1 MSLRA
6 IILGLALGL
15 FISGATYFND
25 LVVGQ
30 RHFIGG
36 LLPVVVA
43 GALLVLLLVV
53 NPLLRGRALQA
64 GELAMIVAL
73 GMAACAW
80 PAATYFRVY
89 SPVVAMPG
97 YLYKDRPAWQGAE
110 LLSYVPGGSPR
121 IAPGQVRDWSALSE
135 RLVAGDAAA
144 EDSAGDAA
152 GEALRYVWQSFPQDV
167 RQYLRQR
174 PETGGWNPPM
184 QHRLL
189 SVLNDLIERAD
200 LVDAAPFAVLRQTDA
215 AAAYVERA
223 ATLRQKAADHVQRAE
238 AMRQQRAAITVE
250 LASRLDALD
259 VRRREAEQQ
268 RDEAILR
275 RYQVESALSDT
286 RERLSAIATELHA
299 ISREPDS
306 PRLAAQVKRL
316 EAQREQLRQRRQE
329 LNREGDDLERQAAAA
344 RDQVRIVGR
353 ETQRV
358 RRPLTLLDHDLKL
371 AMLHAESGQH
381 AITVVRQRL
390 SRNLLDQVLGAS
402 VAPPPVGKGWLLAG
416 GTEDPLATGMLVSGW
431 DGHHMLGPTQVP
443 WKQWGP
449 TLRLWVPL
457 TLLLALAALCL
468 MLVVHPQWSKHELL
482 PYPIARFIEEVTQRE
497 SGRWLP
503 DVARSRLFWLAV
515 VGVSA
520 IHMVNGLHAYNPTF
534 IQIPLRYDFLPMR
547 ALFPLASQS
556 PLAWSVFLPGIF
568 FSIVGFSFFLRTEV
582 SLSFGLSGVA
592 YMILASMI
600 YRRGIAMEYDPTY
613 GGNTNLILF
622 GAWLGGALVVLYVG
636 RRYYASVL
644 ARSMGMSIG
653 QVLPSYAV
661 WAGRGLMVASVAAVW
676 VMSRA
681 GLPWTIAALLMLLV
695 LMVFLMLARINAETG
710 AFFILPEWIPL
721 AVLLA
726 LLGERAMGPT
736 AVLTAGLVAL
746 MFAGETREA
755 MTPLLANGLRM
766 TEQTGTRPA
775 RMGLLLGLMLLL
787 GFGATLLATQ
797 MYTYNLGLPLQDE
810 WATRIVPSKIPD
822 AAVKAIDELSA
833 RQQLSES
840 VSLGPLQR
848 LAAIEPR
855 PGAMGWIALGSALV
869 LTCAAA
875 RLRFAWWPLH
885 PVLFMVF
892 GTHPA
897 AHAHY
902 SFLLGWAIKLAVVRL
917 GGARSYHLVMP
928 LMVGLIAADVLAG
941 LFWTGVGSVVH
952 FLGGSPVRVPIFP
965 P

>member
-6 IILGLALGL
+6 IIFGLALGL

-36 LLPVVVA
+36 LLPMVVA
-43 GALLVLLLVV
+43 GALLILLLVV
-53 NPLLRGRALQA
+53 NPLLRGRALRA
-64 GELAMIVAL
+64 GELACIVAL

-89 SPVVAMPG
+89 SSVVAMPG
-97 YLYKDRPAWQGAE
+97 YLYKDRPAWQGVE

-121 IAPGQVRDWSALSE
+121 IAPGQVRDWEALSR
-135 RLVAGDAAA
+135 RLLAGGHEADEPDAQP
-144 EDSAGDAA
+144 
-152 GEALRYVWQSFPQDV
+152 LRYVWLSLPQDV
-167 RQYLRQR
+167 RQYLQQR
-174 PETGGWNPPM
+174 PRIGGLTQPM
-184 QHRLL
+184 RHRLL
-189 SVLNDLIERAD
+189 AVLNDLIDRAD
-200 LVDAAPFAVLRQTDA
+200 PVDAPPFAAWRTTDTA
-215 AAAYVERA
+215 AAHVERMRMLSREA
-223 ATLRQKAADHVQRAE
+223 AEHAQRAE
-238 AMRQQRAAITVE
+238 TLRRRRAAVADQLTPTLDE
-250 LASRLDALD
+250 LDA
-259 VRRREAEQQ
+259 RRRDAEQQ
-268 RDEAILR
+268 RDEALLHR
-275 RYQVESALSDT
+275 FQTEAALAAT
-286 RERLSAIATELHA
+286 REALAAVDADLRLMT
-299 ISREPDS
+299 RGPDA
-306 PRLAAQVKRL
+306 PQLAAQVKEL
-316 EAQREQLRQRRQE
+316 EARREQLGQRRRD
-329 LNREGDDLERQAAAA
+329 LNRREDDLQRQAAAA
-344 RDQVRIVGR
+344 REKVRIVGR
-353 ETQRV
+353 EIQRV

-371 AMLHAESGQH
+371 AILHAESAEH
-381 AITVVRQRL
+381 AITVTRQRL
-390 SRNLLDQVLGAS
+390 SRELLGRALGPD
-402 VAPPPVGKGWLLAG
+402 VIPPPAGDGWLLAG
-416 GTEDPLATGMLVSGW
+416 GAEDPLATGMLVSGW
-431 DGHHMLGPTQVP
+431 DGRHMLGPTELP
-443 WKQWGP
+443 WKLWGP
-449 TLRLWVPL
+449 TLRLWAPL

-468 MLVVHPQWSKHELL
+468 MLVVHPQWSRHELL
-482 PYPIARFIEEVTQRE
+482 PYPIARFIEEVTRRE
-497 SGRWLP
+497 PQRWLP

-515 VGVSA
+515 LGVFA
-520 IHMVNGLHAYNPTF
+520 IHFVNGLQAYNPTF

-547 ALFPLASQS
+547 ELFPVASQA

-582 SLSFGLSGVA
+582 SLSFGLSGAA
-592 YMILASMI
+592 YMILASLI
-600 YRRGIAMEYDPTY
+600 YRQGLAMEYDQNY

-636 RRYYASVL
+636 RRYYAAVL
-644 ARSMGMSIG
+644 ARGIG
-653 QVLPSYAV
+653 VPVGRGLPPYAV
-661 WAGRGLMVASVAAVW
+661 WAARGLIAACAAAVW

-681 GLPWTIAALLMLLV
+681 GLAWTIAALLVLLV

-726 LLGERAMGPT
+726 LLGERALGPT
-736 AVLTAGLVAL
+736 AILTAGLVAV

-766 TEQTGTRPA
+766 TDQTGTRPP
-775 RMGLLLGLMLLL
+775 RMGLMLGLMLLL
-787 GFGATLLATQ
+787 GFGATLLATHLYQ
-797 MYTYNLGLPLQDE
+797 YNLGLPLQDE

-822 AAVKAIDELSA
+822 AAVKAIDELAA

-840 VSLGPLQR
+840 AALTPLQR

-855 PGAMGWIALGSALV
+855 TGALGWIALGAALV
-869 LTCAAA
+869 LGCAAA

-902 SFLLGWAIKLAVVRL
+902 SFLLGWAIKASVVRL
-917 GGARSYHLVMP
+917 GGARSYRLVMP
-928 LMVGLIAADVLAG
+928 LMVGLIAADMLAG
-941 LFWTGVGSVVH
+941 LFWTGVGSIIH
-952 FLGGSPVRVPIFP
+952 FLGGTPVRVPIFP